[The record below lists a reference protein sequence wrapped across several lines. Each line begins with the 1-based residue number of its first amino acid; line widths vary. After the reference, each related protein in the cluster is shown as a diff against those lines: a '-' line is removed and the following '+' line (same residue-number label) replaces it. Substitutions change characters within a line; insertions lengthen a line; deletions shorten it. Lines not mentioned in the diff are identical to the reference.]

1 MKTGY
6 TKSRVSRKC
15 PTFKILKGVND
26 MANMIVDNAKV
37 MSKGQIT
44 LPKEIREQLGIGTGD
59 RVTLICEG
67 DQVVMMNAAVYAMKM
82 LQGGMQGEAA
92 KSGLETEEDI
102 DALVNSKADKETVE
116 KVKEFTLAN
125 AKPVRYREG
134 AILNVKEEISVN
146 GVPTEISDDAKRA
159 SRDLAG

>member
-6 TKSRVSRKC
+6 TISRASRKY
-15 PTFKILKGVND
+15 PTFKIFKGVND

-102 DALVNSKADKETVE
+102 DALVREVREEVE
-116 KVKEFTLAN
+116 GL
-125 AKPVRYREG
+125 
-134 AILNVKEEISVN
+134 
-146 GVPTEISDDAKRA
+146 
-159 SRDLAG
+159 